1 MHTTWSDGAY
11 SVAEMGEALIER
23 GYRYSVITDHSQYLK
38 VANGLTPE
46 RLKKQ
51 RVEIDAFNEAHPVF
65 HLYAGTEMDILP
77 DGTLDFEDD
86 LVLETYLDQHNTQT
100 IYNKQDIKK
109 SDLQKIDE
117 FKKDIYSIERIALIP
132 MRECLPYTNNLQ
144 KGLENLTQI
153 KDDVVYAKEMCEDV
167 VEIYDNMKVPT
178 LSKDEYTQILD
189 RAKVNVRK
197 TYELR
202 TLAMASSSNLIDT
215 KNPIYINK
223 ITEYLKLS
231 DKEITSF
238 KNKINELKETIK
250 EE

>member
-1 MHTTWSDGAY
+1 MRWILVFILLYLIPLTVLFKNYKSFKRACIYGSIYIVLSTT
-11 SVAEMGEALIER
+11 M
-23 GYRYSVITDHSQYLK
+23 VITNIYLS
-38 VANGLTPE
+38 GL
-46 RLKKQ
+46 
-51 RVEIDAFNEAHPVF
+51 RVLED
-65 HLYAGTEMDILP
+65 
-77 DGTLDFEDD
+77 TLDFEDD

-153 KDDVVYAKEMCEDV
+153 KDDVVYAKDMCEDV

-178 LSKDEYTQILD
+178 LSKAEYTQILD
-189 RAKVNVRK
+189 IAKVNVRK

-202 TLAMASSSNLIDT
+202 TLAMESSSNLIDT

>member
-1 MHTTWSDGAY
+1 MRWILVFILLYLIPLTVLFKNYKSFKRACIYGSIYIVLSTT
-11 SVAEMGEALIER
+11 M
-23 GYRYSVITDHSQYLK
+23 VITNIYLS
-38 VANGLTPE
+38 GL
-46 RLKKQ
+46 
-51 RVEIDAFNEAHPVF
+51 RVLED
-65 HLYAGTEMDILP
+65 
-77 DGTLDFEDD
+77 TLDFEDD

-100 IYNKQDIKK
+100 IYNKQHIKK

-202 TLAMASSSNLIDT
+202 TLAMESSSNLIDT